1 MFFRF
6 IDRLGAGFLLA
17 AVILVTGCGGG
28 ERTPYL
34 GAEYETQFF
43 GAGQATAASSAPVEI
58 IDDVSFWDG
67 VDYGGG
73 APSITINL
81 TEQKAYFY
89 QGGKLAGVAL
99 VATGKEGFGTP
110 AGTFKIMEKIVD
122 KRSNL
127 YGYMYDAAGNV
138 VNYDADIRKDRV
150 PPGGRFEGAP
160 MPYWMRLTAGGVGMH
175 QGPIPVP
182 GSPASHGCIRVSKAV
197 VQDFFA
203 HVNVGTPVRIVY

>member
-1 MFFRF
+1 M
-6 IDRLGAGFLLA
+6 
-17 AVILVTGCGGG
+17 
-28 ERTPYL
+28 
-34 GAEYETQFF
+34 
-43 GAGQATAASSAPVEI
+43 EI
-58 IDDVSFWDG
+58 IDDVSYWDG

-73 APSITINL
+73 PPSITINL

-89 QGGKLAGVAL
+89 QGSKLAGVAL
-99 VATGKEGFGTP
+99 VATGKEGYGTP
-110 AGTFKIMEKIVD
+110 AGTFRIMEKIRD

-127 YGYMYDAAGNV
+127 YGYIYDAAGNV
-138 VNYDADIRKDRV
+138 VNYDADIRKDRP

-182 GSPASHGCIRVSKAV
+182 GSPASHGCIRISKQVARE
-197 VQDFFA
+197 FFE